1 MRVDRALGLVRRDI
15 YDGGVDL
22 YRLAERHGY
31 RVVWTVRLDTAALTS
46 GLIVASA
53 VIEHK
58 VSAVVVPTFEHAE
71 SVRHI
76 VTDLAALVTS
86 MCHYPRGYR
95 WPVAEL

>member
-15 YDGGVDL
+15 YGGGVDL
-22 YRLAERHGY
+22 HRLAERHGY
-31 RVVWTVRLDTAALTS
+31 RVVWTVRLDTAPLAS

-53 VIEHK
+53 IIEHN
-58 VSAVVVPTFEHAE
+58 VRAVVVPTFEHAD

-76 VTDLAALVTS
+76 VTDLAALVTP

-95 WPVAEL
+95 WPVVEL